1 MLLLHFIFTFEKFS
15 GMLFKYPEILF
26 ALFLLLIPIFIHLFQ
41 LRRFQRI
48 DFTNVAFLKKVTI
61 QTRKS
66 SQLKK
71 WLALLARL
79 LALACVI
86 IAFAQPFTAS
96 KSALDTKKETVI
108 YIDNSFSMQAK
119 GSKGTLLQ
127 RMVQDLFEMNMES
140 QSITWFTNDSEYRDT
155 DLNDFRNR
163 ILSVE
168 HSQNQLTPA
177 QVLLKADQFFSQEEN
192 TDKQLIYFSDFQQ
205 TEAFPDVPAGLKV
218 DVVQLKPVNTANA
231 VLDSAFV
238 VSKTSTLAQL
248 QVKVSKQGKGNEEV
262 PISLFNNEKLV
273 TKTTVDLSEKPT
285 GAITFDID
293 ASEGFIGR
301 LELQDANISFDNT
314 LFFSLNRPEKIKV
327 LAINEANGSFLKRL
341 FEEER
346 FTFEQQDFKS
356 LDYNRIPDQN
366 FIVLNELQEIPLSL
380 ATVLKS
386 FSDAGGSLLIIPAQE
401 LDLNSYNTFLATMEM
416 GTISE
421 EIPVE
426 KKITKIVFAHPLF
439 QDVFEKEVANFQYP
453 MVRSFYDITTNAVP
467 ALVFEDQRP
476 FLLQQGNSFFVT
488 APINNENS
496 NFLNSPLVVPSIYN
510 MGLQS
515 LPLPSLYYTIG
526 EQNIFGV
533 PVQLGPDQILTI
545 KDSAAEFIPRQQ
557 SKANHV
563 LITTIDEPKKA
574 GNYQLMKENEVLQHV
589 SYNYPRQESKLN
601 YLNVEDWKNV
611 NVHSSVDAL
620 FHSVSEANMINSFWK
635 WFAIFAFFFLLC
647 EMLILKFLK

>member
-86 IAFAQPFTAS
+86 IAFTQPFTAS

-127 RMVQDLFEMNMES
+127 RMVQDLFEMNVES

-168 HSQNQLTPA
+168 HSHNQLTPA